1 MNEIPRRLQ
10 QQAVESSR
18 FAGLGHSALGAAL
31 FSRDVGNWSDSEVA
45 PALYWNIGRACVLNP
60 RKRAIYTRMIVEAS
74 LIAPFGKCDGI
85 PRGIN
90 LSAARCSRGYSRRG
104 STPPVPSPPPSAVSL
119 SGTGT
124 SRNLGAGLL
133 WKINRGL
140 SRIAPITFHRRET
153 SPTGVRR
160 VWRRTRGQEN
170 RGGPRRVGGEVRL
183 QEL

>member
-60 RKRAIYTRMIVEAS
+60 RKRGIYTRMIVEAS

-104 STPPVPSPPPSAVSL
+104 SIPPVPSPPPPPCRS
-119 SGTGT
+119 
-124 SRNLGAGLL
+124 
-133 WKINRGL
+133 RGL
-140 SRIAPITFHRRET
+140 VLPAISGPV
-153 SPTGVRR
+153 SSGKSTGVCLESLR
-160 VWRRTRGQEN
+160 
-170 RGGPRRVGGEVRL
+170 
-183 QEL
+183 